1 MDHIPLR
8 HLLRSDGLA
17 DAIAQSLGTRALQLS
32 LIQSLVFGISQIVL
46 VSVLLGL
53 SSKPGSA
60 RPILGEVEVTGR
72 SQWETCQRPLAAWSI
87 VWAVKAII
95 CMGMAVWNYL
105 LLTSAWEVRRRRAG
119 QRRWY
124 SRLAYC
130 LEICGL
136 AWFIIANVWLYTS
149 RGTCRFTSPYIWWLT
164 FEVLCWGYL
173 VAAEII
179 VEVIV
184 FGPRML
190 RDLITGHP
198 QRHSIRRSIRR
209 MPQGQ
214 FGPGAPRLPRE
225 RVNRIPL
232 AVYIPTTVLDE
243 TKSRIPTADGN
254 DEKHA
259 PLPARTW
266 SKFFF
271 FSRRQR
277 VEDDPEA
284 IWQKTEHPFV
294 RLEPNQAVCAI
305 CYVDFEPPKR
315 VGVEDGPEPEALR
328 LLKCGHVFHTGQG
341 SAGLREFIASTY
353 PGIKSANPNLPVL
366 IREAQG
372 TPARVFVRYERGVEK
387 HVDVD
392 GLPAA
397 EVSKKISTLL

>member
-1 MDHIPLR
+1 MADATAHIPVR
-8 HLLRSDGLA
+8 HLLRPDGLT
-17 DAIAQSLGTRALQLS
+17 DAIAQSLGTRAPRLS

-53 SSKPGSA
+53 ASKPGSA
-60 RPILGEVEVTGR
+60 RPIPGEVEVAGK
-72 SQWETCQRPLAAWSI
+72 SQWEACQRPLVAWNI
-87 VWAVKAII
+87 VWAVKAMI

-105 LLTSAWEVRRRRAG
+105 LLTGAWEVRRRRAG

-124 SRLAYC
+124 SRFAYC

-136 AWFIIANVWLYTS
+136 ARFIVANVLLYTS

-164 FEVLCWGYL
+164 FETVCWGYL

-179 VEVIV
+179 VEVVV

-190 RDLITGHP
+190 RDLIIGLLQCKP
-198 QRHSIRRSIRR
+198 IRRSTCR

-214 FGPGAPRLPRE
+214 FGPGAPTLLRE

-232 AVYIPTTVLDE
+232 AVYIPTVVQDE
-243 TKSRIPTADGN
+243 TESRIPATDGN
-254 DEKHA
+254 DEKHTSLS
-259 PLPARTW
+259 PGCTW
-266 SKFFF
+266 SKLFFCC
-271 FSRRQR
+271 RQK

-315 VGVEDGPEPEALR
+315 VGVKDGSEPEALR
-328 LLKCGHVFHTGQG
+328 VLKG
-341 SAGLREFIASTY
+341 SVWIRGYARF
-353 PGIKSANPNLPVL
+353 PV
-366 IREAQG
+366 
-372 TPARVFVRYERGVEK
+372 GVQ
-387 HVDVD
+387 
-392 GLPAA
+392 L
-397 EVSKKISTLL
+397 VSGGCKTTI